1 MLKILADKE
10 ADIEQETKDTQ
21 TMISSQFSD
30 SKRLAYRLYAVF
42 MHQGSVE
49 FGHYYIYIYDFN
61 KEVWRKYNDNE
72 ITEVQDTSEIFGKSE
87 RNSARVNPP
96 TPYFLVYV
104 NAAMKNK
111 LVEPVCREIEP
122 EPSSMVNDSVG
133 LNSTDGAMDVDMKPS
148 SDKEVWVENGSTGT
162 QTNSFPGT
170 SDFPNQTFNSYA
182 KRPVVQANKLAPSF
196 W

>member
-1 MLKILADKE
+1 
-10 ADIEQETKDTQ
+10 
-21 TMISSQFSD
+21 MISSQFSD
-30 SKRLAYRLYAVF
+30 YKRLAYRLYAVF

-87 RNSARVNPP
+87 RNSERANPP

-104 NAAMKNK
+104 NAAMKNR

-122 EPSSMVNDSVG
+122 EPSTVNDSVG
-133 LNSTDGAMDVDMKPS
+133 PSTDGAMDVDTKPS
-148 SDKEVWVENGSTGT
+148 SDGEVWVENGSRGT
-162 QTNSFPGT
+162 QTNSFPDT
-170 SDFPNQTFNSYA
+170 SDFPDQNYNAYA
-182 KRPVVQANKLAPSF
+182 KRPVLQANQLAPSF

>member
-1 MLKILADKE
+1 
-10 ADIEQETKDTQ
+10 
-21 TMISSQFSD
+21 
-30 SKRLAYRLYAVF
+30 

-49 FGHYYIYIYDFN
+49 FGHYYIYIYDFD

-87 RNSARVNPP
+87 RNSERANPP

-104 NAAMKNK
+104 NAAMKNR

-122 EPSSMVNDSVG
+122 EPSTVNDSVG
-133 LNSTDGAMDVDMKPS
+133 PNTEGAMDVDTKPS
-148 SDKEVWVENGSTGT
+148 SYGEVWAENGTPGM
-162 QTNSFPGT
+162 QTSSFSGIPVLP
-170 SDFPNQTFNSYA
+170 SQNYNLYD
-182 KRPVVQANKLAPSF
+182 KRPVVQADQLAPSF